1 MQLKTMLLSLHWA
14 STSHYPSLV
23 RHTETNAK
31 TGMAV
36 MGKVRVLLTFR
47 K

>member
-1 MQLKTMLLSLHWA
+1 MQLKTKLLSLHWA
-14 STSHYPSLV
+14 SISYHPSLV

-31 TGMAV
+31 AGVAV